1 MGLKDAAAWPPP
13 LLPADAQPMRKQNLN
28 GGHRERLRERFL
40 AAPGA
45 VPDYEILEMLLFAAN
60 ARGDTKPLAKALIA
74 RFRTLAG
81 VLAAEP
87 VALAQV
93 QGCGE
98 AAIAII
104 KAAREAGL
112 RMLRAEVQEKPV
124 VSSWQALLDYLQATM
139 GENPTEQ
146 FRIIFLDNKNR
157 VLGDE
162 EQQRGTVNHTPVYP
176 REVVKRALELHAS
189 AIILVH
195 NHPSGDPKPSRAD
208 IDMTLTVRDAA
219 KAVDIALH
227 DHIVIGRGQHA
238 SFRALGL
245 L

>member
-1 MGLKDAAAWPPP
+1 MTFKDAAAWPPP
-13 LLPADAQPMRKQNLN
+13 LLPDTAQPMRKQNPH

-45 VPDYEILEMLLFAAN
+45 VPDYEILELLLFAAN
-60 ARGDTKPLAKALIA
+60 ARGDTKPLAKALID
-74 RFRTLAG
+74 RFRSLAG

-93 QGCGE
+93 PGCGE
-98 AAIAII
+98 AAIAIL
-104 KAAREAGL
+104 KATREAGL
-112 RMLRAEVQEKPV
+112 RMLRAEVREKPV

-139 GENPTEQ
+139 GQNPTEQ
-146 FRIIFLDNKNR
+146 FRIIFLDNRNR

-208 IDMTLTVRDAA
+208 IDMTRAVRDAA